1 MAEAN
6 SEIEIINHLLEVE
19 KNASI
24 LLDDAR
30 KEAERRIINAKNKA
44 NEEFQKEYE
53 NLVASAEADYNRKL
67 KEIDSNH
74 DNVISEYKESL
85 CKKSIDKENFF
96 KYVDSLLF

>member
-1 MAEAN
+1 MSEVN

-30 KEAERRIINAKNKA
+30 KEAERRVLEAKNKA

-53 NLVASAEADYNRKL
+53 KTLAKAEADYNLEMK
-67 KEIDSNH
+67 KIDEKH
-74 DNVISEYKESL
+74 EQIIAEYKESL
-85 CKKSIDKENFF
+85 CKKSVDKDNFF
-96 KYVDSLLF
+96 NYVDSLLF